1 MAEAEFTAFLND
13 MESRRVVQDVDRSA
27 RIHRGSVRH
36 AVRACQDSRSSDIML
51 VDLDGE
57 QNPLSHV
64 STLLQVCRP
73 ESVILATGS
82 ENNVVLANDLYRG
95 GIFLYLPKPL
105 DASNLRN
112 AVREVMAV
120 SEEEERPRIQASQVV
135 LMHGKGMGVNTVT
148 ALFAH
153 VAGALG
159 RYVSCLDLDAHF
171 GSLSLALNTQPA
183 RGLAQALQDPD
194 DTHGVILEQLQ
205 ARVTNRISLIAHPVD
220 QAGQAEFHGE
230 ALETLIQ
237 DLSSHAHLILVC
249 GASMEHLSVM
259 RHLTTSHTIVFE
271 PTPAGVSI
279 AVRWLRILRG
289 DSSSL
294 ILNHA
299 RPLPNLLTEEQLR
312 AAFGDRLPDVSIPYI
327 RNMAESMALG
337 EPEQALSRRERAP
350 LDRFMQTLLG
360 VAAAEGGTE

>member
-1 MAEAEFTAFLND
+1 MAEADFTAFLND
-13 MESRRVVQDVDRSA
+13 MESRRVVQDVDRTA
-27 RIHRGSVRH
+27 KIHRGTVRH
-36 AVRACQDSRSSDIML
+36 AVRACQGSRSSDIML
-51 VDLDGE
+51 IDLDGE

-64 STLLQVCRP
+64 ATLLQVCRP

-105 DASNLRN
+105 DATNLRN

-153 VAGALG
+153 LAGELR
-159 RYVSCLDLDAHF
+159 RYVSCLDLDANF
-171 GSLSLALNTQPA
+171 GSLSLALDTRPE

-194 DTHGVILEQLQ
+194 DAQGISVDQLQ
-205 ARVTNRISLIAHPVD
+205 ARVTNRIGLIAHPVD
-220 QAGQAEFHGE
+220 QTGQTEFHSE
-230 ALETLIQ
+230 ALEALVEE
-237 DLSSHAHLILVC
+237 LSSHAHLILIC
-249 GASMEHLSVM
+249 GISLEHLAAL
-259 RHLTTSHTIVFE
+259 RHLTTNHAIVFE

-279 AVRWLRILRG
+279 AARWLRVLRG

-294 ILNHA
+294 IQNHA
-299 RPLPNLLTEEQLR
+299 RPLRNLLTEEQNARGIRRPVARSRHSLR
-312 AAFGDRLPDVSIPYI
+312 ARHD
-327 RNMAESMALG
+327 
-337 EPEQALSRRERAP
+337 
-350 LDRFMQTLLG
+350 
-360 VAAAEGGTE
+360 

>member
-1 MAEAEFTAFLND
+1 MADADFTAFLND
-13 MESRRVVQDVDRSA
+13 MESRRVVQDIDKAA
-27 RIHRGSVRH
+27 RIHRGTVRH
-36 AVRACQDSRSSDIML
+36 AVRACQGSRSSDIML

-57 QNPLSHV
+57 QNPLSHIA
-64 STLLQVCRP
+64 TLLQVCRP

-105 DASNLRN
+105 DAANLRK

-120 SEEEERPRIQASQVV
+120 SEEDERPRIQASQIV

-148 ALFAH
+148 TLLAH
-153 VAGALG
+153 LAGGLR
-159 RYVSCLDLDAHF
+159 RYVSCLDLDANF
-171 GSLSLALNTQPA
+171 GSLSLALDTRPE

-194 DTHGVILEQLQ
+194 DAHSFSVDQIQ
-205 ARVTNRISLIAHPVD
+205 ARVTNRIGLVAHPVD
-220 QAGQAEFHGE
+220 QTVQTEFHPE
-230 ALETLIQ
+230 ALEALVQ
-237 DLSSHAHLILVC
+237 DLSNHAHLILVC
-249 GASMEHLSVM
+249 GMSLEHLAAL
-259 RHLTTSHTIVFE
+259 RHLATNHAIVFE

-279 AVRWLRILRG
+279 AARWLRILRG

-294 ILNHA
+294 IQNHA

-312 AAFGDRLPDVSIPYI
+312 AAFGDRLPDVSIPYM
-327 RNMAESMALG
+327 RGMAEAMALG
-337 EPEQALSRRERAP
+337 EPVRVLSRRDRAP

-360 VAAAEGGTE
+360 VAATEGDD